1 MSEFEV
7 LVVGGGVT
15 GCEAAWAL
23 ARSGVRTL
31 LVTTSLDTVYN
42 LYGDVAELTPPDGSL
57 MASAVAQA
65 RQVGGAGSAVES
77 EGGAATSVS
86 SWALHTQVKA
96 ALESA
101 PALHLLQS
109 SVSGLKVTNGDVIGV
124 STWEGVDRYAH
135 KVALCVGA
143 FLSAQLRIGS
153 SVEAA
158 GRLSEMAY
166 DDLYHDLV
174 GHGFQFERHERAAP
188 RLEGSLPYQV
198 EFKTFA
204 ASERQPDTARL
215 PRLGSLYAAGL
226 CVNADTSYEAA
237 ARQGMALARHLTA

>member
-1 MSEFEV
+1 MHEFEV
-7 LVVGGGVT
+7 LVVGGGVA

-23 ARSGVRTL
+23 ARSGVSTL

-42 LYGDVAELTPPDGSL
+42 LYGDVAELTPPEGSL
-57 MASAVAQA
+57 MANAATQA
-65 RQVGGAGSAVES
+65 RQA
-77 EGGAATSVS
+77 EGATSVS

-96 ALESA
+96 ALEAA

-109 SVSGLKVTNGDVIGV
+109 SVSGLKVSDGNVIGV

-166 DDLYHDLV
+166 DELYHDLV
-174 GHGFQFERHERAAP
+174 QHGFQFEKHERAAP

-198 EFKTFA
+198 EFQTFA
-204 ASERQPDTARL
+204 AGERRPETARL
-215 PRLGSLYAAGL
+215 PRLGGLYAAGL
-226 CVNADTSYEAA
+226 CVNADSSYEAA
-237 ARQGMALARHLTA
+237 ARQGIALARHLTA